1 MADQGHVLTD
11 KKLKELE
18 RKIAAEYRQ
27 ANKDVAKKLE
37 DYLQK
42 TEAQR
47 QVQEKLLNAGKITQK
62 EYSDWC
68 FRHTMMG
75 KRWEE
80 MRDVLAEDYH
90 HANEIALK
98 MASGEMP
105 DIFALNGNYATF
117 QLEHDGKIDTG
128 FTLYNHDTAEY
139 LLKEDREL
147 MPGPS
152 TRKARE
158 IAANKDMQW
167 NKQKIQSAV
176 LQGVLQG
183 ESPYD
188 VASRLQSVGQMNY
201 NASVRYA
208 RTMTTNAQNAGR
220 YEAYRRATNLGVDLV
235 IEWQATLD
243 GRTRHE
249 HRMMHGQR
257 RNVDEPFEVDGI
269 KIMWPGNEKCGSSTV
284 PQQLIWNCRC
294 TLLSWVKGFE
304 GDTVKKSPKMGDM
317 TFEEWQ
323 REKMPMPT
331 KVEEQPK
338 GFTSKGK
345 PVIVKENLGF
355 TEGVRSVKERIAANG
370 GTITEADLKTA
381 GDFLTREYERFIKEK
396 PEAKG
401 EDCADWLADILSQVR
416 EVGSTGI
423 DLKTHMDLSRSPRK
437 KDMMFAYSHYP
448 KDWVEKSVAYD
459 KIEIYSGSRGFY
471 QPGFDALS
479 GKHFNSHIT
488 IDSDGIVCA
497 FHELGHRFEDI
508 IPGISEIEKKFYD
521 RRTQG
526 EQLVWLGSGYNKG
539 EKTRPDSFY
548 NKYIG
553 KEYIDLYKSNGN
565 KHNGYEIVSMGFQD
579 AYTDPRALAI
589 DSEMQSLIYGILLL
603 V

>member
-37 DYLQK
+37 DYLLK

-80 MRDVLAEDYH
+80 MRDVLAADYH
-90 HANEIALK
+90 HANEVALK
-98 MASGEMP
+98 MAKGEMP

-257 RNVDEPFEVDGI
+257 RNVDEPFEVSGI
-269 KIMWPGNEKCGSSTV
+269 KIMWPGNDKCGSSTV

-323 REKMPMPT
+323 DDK
-331 KVEEQPK
+331 K
-338 GFTSKGK
+338 GFTKKKDQSKVQSEATVSDFVKRFERYNPEELQQLGISERTRDDIRYAIAGMEENEAEVWKSAIESTEYIPDSKSFYDPIMRETHIEKDITGRGFLHETAHAIDEGSVHVKIDEWYSVDSASAYLQELVEQAEQYGK
-345 PVIVKENLGF
+345 AVPDVVTFCNKL
-355 TEGVRSVKERIAANG
+355 
-370 GTITEADLKTA
+370 
-381 GDFLTREYERFIKEK
+381 
-396 PEAKG
+396 
-401 EDCADWLADILSQVR
+401 
-416 EVGSTGI
+416 GI
-423 DLKTHMDLSRSPRK
+423 DLNERG
-437 KDMMFAYSHYP
+437 
-448 KDWVEKSVAYD
+448 DW
-459 KIEIYSGSRGFY
+459 
-471 QPGFDALS
+471 LS
-479 GKHFNSHIT
+479 GEADFIPKYSRWAKAFVKEHDEEHFRSVSDF
-488 IDSDGIVCA
+488 IDGLT
-497 FHELGHRFEDI
+497 LGEM
-508 IPGISEIEKKFYD
+508 
-521 RRTQG
+521 
-526 EQLVWLGSGYNKG
+526 
-539 EKTRPDSFY
+539 
-548 NKYIG
+548 
-553 KEYIDLYKSNGN
+553 
-565 KHNGYEIVSMGFQD
+565 EIVTQNYGYHGKDYYQKPHGGVRGSPQYDEQWAHYCALRAEHRTDELALLKEVAPNRIGALETIYRMVFQ
-579 AYTDPRALAI
+579 A
-589 DSEMQSLIYGILLL
+589 
-603 V
+603 